1 MPNWCSGRAT
11 ISGPAPVISEI
22 KSILENPEGD
32 LLNWMVPRP
41 KAEDENWYNWNIEN
55 WGTKW
60 SLSDV
65 YIDNDAEEDSIE
77 FSFNTAW
84 APPVDAFRT
93 WAELDGRV
101 EFKLDYWEPGCA
113 FVGSA
118 TYDGDY
124 LNDDYVDGN
133 QDMDAYRLRASAD
146 WGYEEWEDPE
156 PLTEWYKQGVED
168 KGLDK

>member
-1 MPNWCSGRAT
+1 M
-11 ISGPAPVISEI
+11 ISEI
-22 KSILENPEGD
+22 KSILEDPEGD

-65 YIDNDAEEDSIE
+65 YIDNCAEEDSIE
-77 FSFNTAW
+77 FSFSTAW
-84 APPVDAFRT
+84 APPIDAFRS
-93 WAELDGRV
+93 WAERDGRV
-101 EFKLDYWEPGCA
+101 QFNLEYWEPGCA

-118 TYDGDY
+118 IYDGDY
-124 LNDDYVDGN
+124 FDDEYIDGN
-133 QDMDAYRLRASAD
+133 SEPDAYKLRASAD
-146 WGYEEWEDPE
+146 WGYEEWEEPE

-168 KGLDK
+168 KGLNK

>member
-11 ISGPAPVISEI
+11 ITGPAPVISEI
-22 KSILENPEGD
+22 KSILEDPEGD

-41 KAEDENWYNWNIEN
+41 KAEDENWYQWNIDN

-65 YIDNDAEEDSIE
+65 YIDNCAEDDEIQ
-77 FSFNTAW
+77 FSFSTAW
-84 APPVDAFRT
+84 APPIEAFQT
-93 WAELDGRV
+93 WAVNDGRV
-101 EFKLDYWEPGCA
+101 QFTLEYWEPGMA

-118 TYDGDY
+118 NYDGDY
-124 LNDDYVDGN
+124 FDDEYIDGN
-133 QDMDAYRLRASAD
+133 SDMEAYKLRASAD
-146 WGYEEWEDPE
+146 WGYEEWEEPE

-168 KGLDK
+168 KGLK

>member
-41 KAEDENWYNWNIEN
+41 KSEDENWYAWNIEN

-65 YIDNDAEEDSIE
+65 YIDNSVEEDSIE
-77 FSFNTAW
+77 FSFSTAW
-84 APPVDAFRT
+84 APPVDAFHT
-93 WAELDGRV
+93 WAAADGRV
-101 EFKLDYWEPGCA
+101 QFTLDYWEPGCA

-118 TYDGDY
+118 NYDGDY
-124 LNDDYVDGN
+124 LDDDYVDGT
-133 QDMDAYRLRASAD
+133 QDIAAYRSRASAD
-146 WGYEEWEDPE
+146 WGYEEWEEPE

-168 KGLDK
+168 KGLEK